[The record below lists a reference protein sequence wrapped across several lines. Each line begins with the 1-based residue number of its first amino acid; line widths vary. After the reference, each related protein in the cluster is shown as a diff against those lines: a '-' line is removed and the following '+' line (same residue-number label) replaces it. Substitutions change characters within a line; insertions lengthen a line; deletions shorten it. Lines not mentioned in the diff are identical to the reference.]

1 MAMHIMIGTGPI
13 ATDLML
19 APLHDVAI
27 HVPVVTRS
35 PQGAD
40 TIDSFDSPIFRCL
53 NLTPQA
59 RGFLVEVYLVQIV
72 DRFSRYAIVVRV
84 LWQAILLSIGT

>member
-1 MAMHIMIGTGPI
+1 MHIMIGTGPI